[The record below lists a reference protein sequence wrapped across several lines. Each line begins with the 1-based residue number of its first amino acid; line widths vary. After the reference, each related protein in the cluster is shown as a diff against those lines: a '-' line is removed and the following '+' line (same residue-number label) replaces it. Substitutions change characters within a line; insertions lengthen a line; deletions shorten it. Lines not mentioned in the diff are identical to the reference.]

1 MSIVKSV
8 LNINPNYA
16 FLIAC
21 NKVALINGGLF
32 IDGLSETPR
41 GEWSVWAVHPPVGY
55 ALVRGGKII
64 GEWASRPDRRDFPVG
79 ERPSKDEWACI
90 APFNGFSW

>member
-8 LNINPNYA
+8 LDINPAYA

-21 NKVALINGGLF
+21 NKVTLLNGGLF
-32 IDGLSETPR
+32 IDGLGETPR
-41 GEWSVWAVHPPVGY
+41 EEWAVHPPIGY
-55 ALVRGGKII
+55 VLVRGGEII

-79 ERPSKDEWACI
+79 ERPFKDEWACI